1 MSEQV
6 AHYDASYGGFA
17 EEIYRAIR
25 QEAFGEDIGQNSWLT
40 ADEFR
45 RFLGWLE
52 LTPASKLLDIGCG
65 SGGPALFIAQRSG
78 CGVVGVDVNEKGV
91 KVANEQAQAYGLT
104 SLAKFKHVDG
114 SKSLPFEKEIF
125 DAIVC
130 IDAINHLPNRL
141 GVLSDWRR
149 ILKPG
154 GRLLFTNPITV
165 TGLLSNEEVAIRSS
179 IGYFLFAPVGE
190 DERLIKE
197 VRFDLV
203 MREDVTENMAEIS
216 KRRHNARQKRRKELI
231 QIEGEETF
239 EGQQQFLSMAHR
251 LADERRLSRF
261 VFVARKSSF
270 LGEYGF

>member
-6 AHYDASYGGFA
+6 AHYDTSYGGFA

-65 SGGPALFIAQRSG
+65 SGGPALFIARRYG

-91 KVANEQAQAYGLT
+91 KVANEQAQAYDLT
-104 SLAKFKHVDG
+104 SLAQFKHVDG
-114 SKSLPFEKEIF
+114 SKSLPLEKEIF

-141 GVLSDWRR
+141 GVLSEWRR
-149 ILKPG
+149 ILKPE

-197 VRFDLV
+197 ARFDLV

-231 QIEGEETF
+231 QIEDEETF

-261 VFVARKSSF
+261 VFVVRKMK
-270 LGEYGF
+270 EK